1 MLEKSF
7 NTLVVFTVALLCL
20 SLIHVATAATP
31 SLSYV
36 YSLDNKGVARVTV
49 IVSGL
54 TGFLEYSF
62 PVREQVVNESLIAF
76 DENGD
81 IVLADYNGTHITI
94 YPYNTTDKVIVQ
106 FDAIT
111 GTIENSIVTVTI
123 HPYGPATITLP
134 DNAGLLYFN
143 DTPEIEI
150 IGNTIKLY
158 FNESAGY
165 EIQYIVVNETTTT
178 ETTTITTSPSP
189 TTTTTTTQTTTTTAT
204 QTTSTTATGTITT
217 ASTSIT
223 QTTTETTTTSTAQT
237 TETTT
242 KTTSTPS
249 ETTSKT
255 TRTTSTQVSSPTTTT
270 SMPHTTSATTTAST
284 STISPQ
290 PTSNQTQT
298 ITTSQET
305 TTTTKPPTYTS
316 ENTTVQST
324 TPATTTPSGSTGFP
338 TIVVVFIV
346 VIIVLLILGYILFKT
361 KFGKPGESEQQ
372 TIDRKNSGGG
382 GGELVI
388 EEPGTIDERDKL
400 ILERIASKSMTIS
413 ELARETGL
421 SKSTV
426 WRRIRKLE
434 REGYV
439 KTRGEGKYTYI
450 EITNKGKNI
459 LGNR

>member
-1 MLEKSF
+1 MQRRIS
-7 NTLVVFTVALLCL
+7 NVLVAFALILLCL
-20 SLIHVATAATP
+20 QLIHVTAASP

-36 YSLDNKGVARVTV
+36 YSLDDKGLARITV

-54 TGFLEYSF
+54 TGILEYSF
-62 PVREQVVNESLIAF
+62 PVYEQVVNESLIAF

-81 IVLADYNGTHITI
+81 IVLADYNGTHIII

-111 GTIENSIVTVTI
+111 GVIENNIIIVTI

-165 EIQYIVVNETTTT
+165 EIQYIVVNETTQ
-178 ETTTITTSPSP
+178 TTTTTTSTTTTSPTTTTPS
-189 TTTTTTTQTTTTTAT
+189 TTTTTTTQVTTPTTTTTT
-204 QTTSTTATGTITT
+204 HT
-217 ASTSIT
+217 
-223 QTTTETTTTSTAQT
+223 
-237 TETTT
+237 
-242 KTTSTPS
+242 
-249 ETTSKT
+249 
-255 TRTTSTQVSSPTTTT
+255 PTTTQT
-270 SMPHTTSATTTAST
+270 AT
-284 STISPQ
+284 I
-290 PTSNQTQT
+290 
-298 ITTSQET
+298 T
-305 TTTTKPPTYTS
+305 TTTTTIPNTTTTTGTTTTGTVVTTTQTSTPTFTKTTTPTMPTGPTTQTSPQSSKTTSSKPPTYTPV
-316 ENTTVQST
+316 NTTTTGSST
-324 TPATTTPSGSTGFP
+324 TTTTGGEAGFP

-346 VIIVLLILGYILFKT
+346 IIIVLLILGYILFKMR
-361 KFGKPGESEQQ
+361 FGKSGESGQQ
-372 TIDRKNSGGG
+372 TTSKGGG
-382 GGELVI
+382 GSGELVI
-388 EEPGTIDERDKL
+388 EEPGAIDERDKL
-400 ILERIASKSMTIS
+400 ILEKIASKSMTIS

-434 REGYV
+434 KEGYV

-450 EITNKGKNI
+450 EITDKGRSA
-459 LGNR
+459 LGKT